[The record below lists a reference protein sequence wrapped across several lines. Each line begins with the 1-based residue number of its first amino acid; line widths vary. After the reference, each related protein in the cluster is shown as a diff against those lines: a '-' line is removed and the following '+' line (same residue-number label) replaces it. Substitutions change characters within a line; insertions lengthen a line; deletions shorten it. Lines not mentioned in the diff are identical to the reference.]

1 MHDGHADFIAGF
13 KFAVILIILLD
24 SIICLMGQ
32 FIVNV
37 FQGVWGGA
45 GPDVSVFEKIDLEVP
60 VHDSPQH
67 VTPEVELSFLEQEGL
82 FDILLDD
89 YGFLDLAGVGDLGD
103 ALKNLP
109 ESLDDT
115 DPITTKKN

>member
-37 FQGVWGGA
+37 F
-45 GPDVSVFEKIDLEVP
+45 
-60 VHDSPQH
+60 
-67 VTPEVELSFLEQEGL
+67 
-82 FDILLDD
+82 
-89 YGFLDLAGVGDLGD
+89 
-103 ALKNLP
+103 
-109 ESLDDT
+109 
-115 DPITTKKN
+115 